1 MVFTLPS
8 LRGMGLGGG
17 RERKSRSHM
26 CIEVLIR
33 VIWLISGQMFQVGL
47 KSGLVSIFFF
57 YIIVNHFFKS
67 DQIKFG
73 YEVA

>member
-1 MVFTLPS
+1 MH
-8 LRGMGLGGG
+8 RGVNSGHLVNFGLDVS
-17 RERKSRSHM
+17 SRFE
-26 CIEVLIR
+26 I
-33 VIWLISGQMFQVGL
+33 GF
-47 KSGLVSIFFF
+47 VSIFFF